1 MQAVNDQIEALGGT
15 LVGFTPQTP
24 DKNQAMVEKNSL
36 TFDLLHDKGNEYA
49 LRLGIRFV
57 VPPTLMEVY
66 QARGLDLPGH
76 NGDDSWSL
84 PMPGRFVID
93 RSGIVRAVDVHP
105 DYTRRPEPEKTLADL
120 RAL

>member
-1 MQAVNDQIEALGGT
+1 MIDRIEALGAT
-15 LVGFTPQTP
+15 LVALTPQTP
-24 DKNQAMVEKNSL
+24 EKNRTMVEKNDL
-36 TFDLLHDKGNEYA
+36 AFDLLHDKGNELA

-57 VPPTLMEVY
+57 VPPALKEVY

-93 RSGIVRAVDVHP
+93 RIGIVRAVDVHP
-105 DYTRRPEPEKTLADL
+105 DYTRRPEPEKTIA
-120 RAL
+120 ALKTLS